1 MIATSDRSMAA
12 ERRGGGVQLH
22 SAARQQEGQVE
33 EGRGGSFQ
41 PYTAPTWPQQV
52 LTVAG
57 FSVPLASFRLRGTT
71 TCLGNPPAILEDPV
85 NEQGFPVA
93 MPQLTCK
100 EQQQDFEN
108 PESPSWQT
116 QRRQLCLQ
124 AVASFIT
131 GQQAASP
138 PCLIIRPC

>member
-1 MIATSDRSMAA
+1 MVTTSDRSMAA

-57 FSVPLASFRLRGTT
+57 FSVPLASFGLRGTT
-71 TCLGNPPAILEDPV
+71 TWLGNLLAILEDPV
-85 NEQGFPVA
+85 NQRGFPVA

-100 EQQQDFEN
+100 EQQRDLEN
-108 PESPSWQT
+108 PASPSMADPKET
-116 QRRQLCLQ
+116 
-124 AVASFIT
+124 AVSPGCGILHNWR
-131 GQQAASP
+131 AAGIP
-138 PCLIIRPC
+138 TLFHN